1 MGIGSLG
8 MTELVAIFIIVL
20 VAFGPR
26 RFPEIA
32 RSMGSA
38 MREFRRSL
46 NQIQRELEEVDPRK
60 DIPGKDILDDIRS
73 GKPGN
78 WLDPNRTS
86 VPTSTP
92 GARSAPEAPAPGP
105 GPEVTGE
112 AAGAM
117 SAAAAAAATTGTSD
131 TDGATPSDR
140 MSRETS
146 GEPPADVE
154 QLPMFDGSTTEGPGP
169 PPVKVES
176 EADDPST
183 EGSRPD

>member
-60 DIPGKDILDDIRS
+60 DIPGKDILNDIRS

-86 VPTSTP
+86 VPTGTP
-92 GARSAPEAPAPGP
+92 GVRSAPEAPPP

-112 AAGAM
+112 AAGAG
-117 SAAAAAAATTGTSD
+117 SFAAAPNATEAAGDTG
-131 TDGATPSDR
+131 GATPVAGVSQE
-140 MSRETS
+140 MSAES
-146 GEPPADVE
+146 AGDIE
-154 QLPMFDGSTTEGPGP
+154 QLPMFDASTTEGPGAP
-169 PPVKVES
+169 APEKES
-176 EADDPST
+176 GADDPST
-183 EGSRPD
+183 EGNRSD

>member
-60 DIPGKDILDDIRS
+60 DIPGKDILNDIRS

-86 VPTSTP
+86 VPTGTP
-92 GARSAPEAPAPGP
+92 GARSAPEAPAPEPPP

-117 SAAAAAAATTGTSD
+117 SQEMSPEPAAD
-131 TDGATPSDR
+131 L
-140 MSRETS
+140 
-146 GEPPADVE
+146 E
-154 QLPMFDGSTTEGPGP
+154 QLPMFDGSTTDEPAP
-169 PPVKVES
+169 RAVETEP
-176 EADDPST
+176 EAGDPSR
-183 EGSRPD
+183 EDSRSD